1 MTTMNAATKTTPANG
16 QQRLRS
22 VAPAAAP
29 AMTTRVELVTPAMAA
44 EWLKSNTRN
53 RNLISSKVDQLAT
66 IIASGLWRT
75 THQGI
80 AFGEGEVLYDG
91 QHRLHAIIKAG
102 VPVRVAVTRGL
113 LAPTLEA
120 IDLGNA
126 RKVEDVMAFA
136 GGPRITHNFRAAVM
150 ACAQLVAIGSI
161 NGSKCTAS
169 IHTLRAAMDEHGP
182 DVAAVEPARS
192 RFYNSSLVSAFAI
205 ARRTAPAKTAE
216 FIALFHSGD
225 GIGVG
230 HPAYVLREYF
240 LTRHTSGAKNNRE
253 ALSQRAFAAL
263 DAFVEGRMLV
273 KSLPNSRSRAKFL
286 RPWRE
291 DSATTG

>member
-1 MTTMNAATKTTPANG
+1 MNTKKTVSENE
-16 QQRLRS
+16 QQRFRPM
-22 VAPAAAP
+22 A
-29 AMTTRVELVTPAMAA
+29 TTATPTMSTRIELVTPALAA

-53 RNLISSKVDQLAT
+53 RHLISSKVDSLAA

-80 AFGEGEVLYDG
+80 AFGEDETLYDG
-91 QHRLHAIIKAG
+91 QHRLHAVIKAG

-120 IDLGNA
+120 IDLGTV
-126 RKVEDVMAFA
+126 RKIEDVMAFA
-136 GGPRITHNFRAAVM
+136 GGPRISNNFRAAVM

-161 NGSKCTAS
+161 NGGKCKAD
-169 IHTLRAAMDEHGP
+169 IHTLRAAMDEHGS
-182 DVAAVEPARS
+182 DVAAVVPTRA

-205 ARRTAPAKTAE
+205 AHRTAPIKTAE

-240 LTRHTSGAKNNRE
+240 LTRHTSGTKNNRE
-253 ALSQRAFAAL
+253 SLSQRTFAAL

>member
-1 MTTMNAATKTTPANG
+1 MAKPMATKADRPLPLTTHRATTSSGNE
-16 QQRLRS
+16 S
-22 VAPAAAP
+22 
-29 AMTTRVELVTPAMAA
+29 TRVELVTPAMAA

-53 RNLISSKVDQLAT
+53 RKLIGSKIDSLAK

-80 AFGEGEVLYDG
+80 AFGEGETLYDG

-102 VPVRVAVTRGL
+102 IPVRVAVTRGL
-113 LAPTLEA
+113 TAPTLEA
-120 IDLGNA
+120 IDLGNI
-126 RKVEDVMAFA
+126 RKIEDVLAFA
-136 GGPRITHNFRAAVM
+136 GGPHITSNFRAAVM
-150 ACAQLVAIGSI
+150 ACAQLVTAGTI
-161 NGSKCTAS
+161 NGSKCTAD
-169 IHTLRAAMDEHGP
+169 IHSLRAALAEHGA
-182 DVAAVEPARS
+182 DVAAVVPTRK

-205 ARRTAPAKTAE
+205 AHRTEPAKTLE
-216 FIALFHSGD
+216 FMALFHSGE
-225 GIGVG
+225 GIGAG

-240 LTRHTSGAKNNRE
+240 LTRHTAGAKNNRE

-273 KSLPNSRSRAKFL
+273 KSLPNARARAKFL

-291 DSATTG
+291 DDPRAG

>member
-1 MTTMNAATKTTPANG
+1 MTTKKTVSENE
-16 QQRLRS
+16 QQRFRPM
-22 VAPAAAP
+22 A
-29 AMTTRVELVTPAMAA
+29 TTATPTMSTRIELVTPALAT
-44 EWLKSNTRN
+44 EWLTRNTRN
-53 RNLISSKVDQLAT
+53 RNLISSKVDSLAA

-80 AFGEGEVLYDG
+80 AFGEGETLYDG
-91 QHRLHAIIKAG
+91 QHRLHAIIRAG

-120 IDLGNA
+120 IDLGAA

-136 GGPRITHNFRAAVM
+136 GGPSISPRFRAAVM
-150 ACAQLVAIGSI
+150 ACAQLVEIGSI
-161 NGSKCTAS
+161 NTTKCSAS
-169 IHTLRAAMDEHGP
+169 IHTLRAAMNEHGV
-182 DVAAVEPARS
+182 DVAAVQPPRR
-192 RFYNSSLVSAFAI
+192 RFDNASLVSAFAI
-205 ARRTAPAKTAE
+205 AHRTEPVKTQE

-240 LTRHTSGAKNNRE
+240 LTRHTACKNSRE
-253 ALSQRAFAAL
+253 SLSQRAFAAL

-273 KSLPNSRSRAKFL
+273 RSLPNATSRAKFL

-291 DSATTG
+291 DSAAET

>member
-1 MTTMNAATKTTPANG
+1 MNTKKTVLANE
-16 QQRLRS
+16 QQRFRP
-22 VAPAAAP
+22 VA
-29 AMTTRVELVTPAMAA
+29 TTATPTMSTRIELVTPAMAA
-44 EWLKSNTRN
+44 EWLTRNTRN
-53 RNLISSKVDQLAT
+53 RNLISSKVDSLAK
-66 IIASGLWRT
+66 IIVSGLWRT

-80 AFGEGEVLYDG
+80 AFGEDDALYDG
-91 QHRLHAIIKAG
+91 QHRLRAIIKAG

-126 RKVEDVMAFA
+126 RKIQDVLAFS
-136 GGPRITHNFRAAVM
+136 GGPRITSNFRAATM
-150 ACAQLVAIGSI
+150 ACAELVTIGSL
-161 NGSKCTAS
+161 NGFKCSTD
-169 IHTLRAAMDEHGP
+169 IHTLRAALAEHGD
-182 DVAAVEPARS
+182 DVTSVVPTRM

-205 ARRTAPAKTAE
+205 AHRTEPVKTLE

-240 LTRHTSGAKNNRE
+240 LTRHTGGTKNNRE
-253 ALSQRAFAAL
+253 SLSQRAFAAL

-273 KSLPNSRSRAKFL
+273 KSLPNATSRAKFL
-286 RPWRE
+286 RPWR
-291 DSATTG
+291 DNGATKA